1 MKPEQQP
8 LEPVTQA
15 TQNAQTSQTSQSQ
28 TFQSP
33 AHVPPRILFSG
44 STQRS
49 SDPHF
54 SPYPSVYPVHSLLHA
69 QRLRKPP
76 ESSLHNEL
84 TQQMPQIPQI
94 PQITKLQ
101 PMPKMPE
108 QSISQPELYAA
119 EKSFEQY
126 SLFTPH
132 LIETPIPADP
142 GDLADPAAS
151 PDVTE
156 PTPPKK
162 SMLRWIS
169 VGLIATMLVALYL
182 VWQPGALPFSSTATT
197 GTSGTT
203 TTLSSNTNSTQVTSH
218 ATTTNTVASSNDTS
232 GLQAYIVGAVHHPGI
247 YTLSTDARIYQL
259 VQAAGGPLPNAN
271 MAALNLAAR
280 LTDGQE
286 VYVSLIGET
295 PSANVGGDT
304 GSTGNA
310 ASAATT
316 GSAGSTTTATA
327 NQGPRVNVNTA
338 TNTELQQALSI
349 SSKSA
354 AKIIDYRVQHG
365 PYASV
370 AALSLAVSKSMY
382 SKIKNKVSV

>member
-1 MKPEQQP
+1 MSNRGT
-8 LEPVTQA
+8 LQA
-15 TQNAQTSQTSQSQ
+15 
-28 TFQSP
+28 
-33 AHVPPRILFSG
+33 G
-44 STQRS
+44 
-49 SDPHF
+49 
-54 SPYPSVYPVHSLLHA
+54 
-69 QRLRKPP
+69 
-76 ESSLHNEL
+76 
-84 TQQMPQIPQI
+84 
-94 PQITKLQ
+94 
-101 PMPKMPE
+101 
-108 QSISQPELYAA
+108 LYSA
-119 EKSFEQY
+119 EKSFEQK
-126 SLFTPH
+126 SLFTPP
-132 LIETPIPADP
+132 LIETPIPANP
-142 GDLADPAAS
+142 GELTDPAAS
-151 PDVTE
+151 PDAIE
-156 PTPPKK
+156 STPPKK

-169 VGLIATMLVALYL
+169 VGLIVAMLVALYL

-197 GTSGTT
+197 NTAGTMTA
-203 TTLSSNTNSTQVTSH
+203 LSSNTNSTQVTSH
-218 ATTTNTVASSNDTS
+218 ATTTNTAASSNDTS

-247 YTLSTDARIYQL
+247 YTLNTDARIYQL

-295 PSANVGGDT
+295 PPANVGGDT

-310 ASAATT
+310 TSATST
-316 GSAGSTTTATA
+316 GSAGSTTTTTA

-370 AALSLAVSKSMY
+370 AALSLVVSKSMY

>member
-8 LEPVTQA
+8 LEPATQA
-15 TQNAQTSQTSQSQ
+15 TQNAQTSQTSQSK

-33 AHVPPRILFSG
+33 APAPPRILFSG

-54 SPYPSVYPVHSLLHA
+54 SPYPSVYPAHSLLHA

-76 ESSLHNEL
+76 ESSSHERPTLHMP
-84 TQQMPQIPQI
+84 QMPQMPNRG
-94 PQITKLQ
+94 TLQ
-101 PMPKMPE
+101 AG
-108 QSISQPELYAA
+108 LYSA
-119 EKSFEQY
+119 EKSFEQK
-126 SLFTPH
+126 SLFTPQ

-142 GDLADPAAS
+142 GDLAGPAAS
-151 PDVTE
+151 PDAIE

-162 SMLRWIS
+162 SMLRWVS
-169 VGLIATMLVALYL
+169 VGLIAAMLVALYL

-197 GTSGTT
+197 GAADTT

-218 ATTTNTVASSNDTS
+218 TATTNTTASSNDTS
-232 GLQAYIVGAVHHPGI
+232 GLQAYVVGAVHHPGI

-295 PSANVGGDT
+295 PPANVGGDT
-304 GSTGNA
+304 GSTGNTTGTG
-310 ASAATT
+310 STGSTGNATT
-316 GSAGSTTTATA
+316 TTA

-338 TNTELQQALSI
+338 TNTEMQQALSI

-365 PYASV
+365 PYTSV